1 MNKKKIILLSL
12 SVFAVAGSA
21 YGMKYYYD
29 HFEKR
34 GGKIVS
40 KIPKLSQ
47 EDKIRNII
55 KKNLKDIQ
63 DCYNQRLE
71 DGLDKNGKLKISWDI
86 NEIGIA
92 SNFNESDNELNDTE
106 LYDCSSHA
114 ISKWRFPEGIYFKIN
129 YTFKLKQKEKGD
141 RQTASTVE

>member
-1 MNKKKIILLSL
+1 MKKKKMLLVSAL
-12 SVFAVAGSA
+12 VFAVAGSA
-21 YGMKYYYD
+21 YVMKYYYD
-29 HFEKR
+29 NYEKR
-34 GGKIVS
+34 DGKIVH
-40 KIPKLSQ
+40 KAPRLSQ

-63 DCYNQRLE
+63 DCYNQRLD

-92 SNFNESDNELNDTE
+92 SNFMESDNELNDTE

-141 RQTASTVE
+141 RQTASAE